1 MTETSTTDGDNPN
14 NGDAGTDSTAS
25 TEPTSTSTD
34 NQPAGDS
41 DNLDDSSKSDDSKST
56 DDDQKSADDTKTD
69 DKAPASTELDS
80 DLEDWIKGRG
90 LAVPDTDEGKQA
102 LQDLRNE
109 QRDFTKARQAEKATK
124 DAKALGDEVHKSKP
138 ETTDDDDDELDPLEK
153 RVKANEEL
161 YQQERTTRLQSE
173 FYSTNSVTPEQHKAI
188 LDIYKEKVS
197 TPTTPEG
204 KQKAFDLW
212 SSPDA
217 LPDLLDLAKAR
228 LGKGDDSGAVADE
241 AARKERERIA
251 RESQATS
258 PGRGA
263 KTSTSGD
270 KTEDQK
276 RLERFSNWD

>member
-1 MTETSTTDGDNPN
+1 MTETSTTDGDNSN
-14 NGDAGTDSTAS
+14 NSDAGTDSTTT

-34 NQPAGDS
+34 NQPGNDAN
-41 DNLDDSSKSDDSKST
+41 NLDDSSKSTDTDSA
-56 DDDQKSADDTKTD
+56 DDDKKSADDKKAD
-69 DKAPASTELDS
+69 DASASTELDS

-90 LAVPDTDEGKQA
+90 LTVPETEEGKQA

-109 QRDFTKARQAEKATK
+109 QRDFTRSRQADKAAK
-124 DAKALGDEVHKSKP
+124 DAKALGDEITTNKPDSK
-138 ETTDDDDDELDPLEK
+138 TDDDDDADPLEK
-153 RVKANEEL
+153 RVKANEEAF
-161 YQQERTTRLQSE
+161 QQERTTRLQSE
-173 FYSTNSVTPEQHKAI
+173 FYTTNSVTPEQHKTI
-188 LDIYKEKVS
+188 LEIFKEKVAA
-197 TPTTPEG
+197 PTSQEG

-217 LPDLLDLAKAR
+217 LTDLLDLAKAR
-228 LGKGDDSGAVADE
+228 LGKGDDSVVADE

-263 KTSTSGD
+263 KTSTSGE